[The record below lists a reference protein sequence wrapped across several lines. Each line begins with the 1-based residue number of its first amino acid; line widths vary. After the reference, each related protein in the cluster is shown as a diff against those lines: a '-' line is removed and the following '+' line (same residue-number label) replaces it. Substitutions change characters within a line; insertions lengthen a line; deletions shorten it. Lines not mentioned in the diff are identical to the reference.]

1 MAWGRV
7 TETELMPRLVGGYT
21 ELGGSKLKNCNGFLK
36 PNFELGPKLRQVRQV
51 RRVKFRFGVIGLY
64 HISINF
70 SGRVY
75 ER

>member
-1 MAWGRV
+1 MVA
-7 TETELMPRLVGGYT
+7 ETELMPRLVGGNT
-21 ELGGSKLKNCNGFLK
+21 ERCCGKLKSWKGFSK
-36 PNFELGPKLRQVRQV
+36 PNLETLPKLRQVRQV